1 MRALL
6 TVMASVV
13 ALSGCTANQQQTAST
28 QEPQRRYLCLQ
39 TAQKPGGDDE
49 QVFATCMAS
58 WGYENVHR

>member
-39 TAQKPGGDDE
+39 TAQMPGGYDE
-49 QVFATCMAS
+49 PGICRVY
-58 WGYENVHR
+58 GIVGI